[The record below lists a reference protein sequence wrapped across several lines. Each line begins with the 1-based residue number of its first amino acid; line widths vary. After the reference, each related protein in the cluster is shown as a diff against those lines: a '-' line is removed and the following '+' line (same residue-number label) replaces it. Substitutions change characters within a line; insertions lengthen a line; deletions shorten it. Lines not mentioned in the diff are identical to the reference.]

1 MVAVGAENVR
11 HRRCRA
17 EMTQDVLIF
26 TMMDVSG
33 GTKAGDESIRPHDR
47 ADVRAAAVN
56 CVDIDIM
63 CSEVG

>member
-1 MVAVGAENVR
+1 
-11 HRRCRA
+11 
-17 EMTQDVLIF
+17 MTQDVLIF

-33 GTKAGDESIRPHDR
+33 RTKAGDESTRPHDR